1 MLDTLKASHDLR
13 KAGFDEQQAEAHIA
27 VVRDATAFDV
37 RILRRKKIWPSP
49 SPICCGASRSSNT
62 DTLKWVI
69 GMIMGSTL
77 INVATMIA
85 LVKLSGTL
93 TKIAALFPPRS

>member
-1 MLDTLKASHDLR
+1 MLDTLKVSHDLR

-27 VVRDATAFDV
+27 VARDATAFDNSDLATKNDLAV
-37 RILRRKKIWPSP
+37 AKSDLLRAIAK
-49 SPICCGASRSSNT
+49 SNT

-85 LVKLSGTL
+85 LVKLLGH
-93 TKIAALFPPRS
+93 

>member
-27 VVRDATAFDV
+27 VVREANAFDV
-37 RILRRKKIWPSP
+37 SDLATKNDLTVAKSDLLRGI
-49 SPICCGASRSSNT
+49 AESST

-69 GMIMGSTL
+69 GMIMGSVL

-85 LVKLSGTL
+85 LVKLL
-93 TKIAALFPPRS
+93 EH